1 MRGLR
6 QQCGVAN
13 FAVVHQHM
21 RVGRERHVGVGVP
34 RVRGWG
40 GDLGQRGANAT
51 NVTVGMPVADA

>member
-1 MRGLR
+1 
-6 QQCGVAN
+6 
-13 FAVVHQHM
+13 M